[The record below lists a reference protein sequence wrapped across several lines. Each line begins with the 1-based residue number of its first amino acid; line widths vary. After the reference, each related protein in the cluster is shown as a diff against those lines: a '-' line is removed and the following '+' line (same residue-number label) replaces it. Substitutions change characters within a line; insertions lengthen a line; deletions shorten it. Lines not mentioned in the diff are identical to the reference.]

1 MHHNGYLVAV
11 KLVLYATEA
20 LSPANVD
27 CLLRCYLSFTCA
39 WKLKIGKQILNVSE
53 LVIYGTVWML
63 ESDDYQNCSWQGI
76 AVCI

>member
-11 KLVLYATEA
+11 KLVLYAVEA
-20 LSPANVD
+20 LSPANID

-39 WKLKIGKQILNVSE
+39 QKLKIEKQILNVAE

-63 ESDDYQNCSWQGI
+63 ESLAYQNCGWQGI
-76 AVCI
+76 AVFI